1 MNEKDIIERY
11 LNNESTYKI
20 AEDLKTYAKKIERI
34 LMKNGIKL
42 RTKSEAQKIALESG
56 RNNHPTKGRK
66 RNEKEKVKISD
77 GVHKKWR
84 SMDDAQLQRIKNGA
98 RERWN
103 KMSPE
108 KKRLMQEMAG
118 RALHKTSK
126 ENSKIEK
133 SLQRMLT
140 RLGYNVIMH
149 KKNLVEGNFE
159 IDLFLPELNTI
170 IEVDGPQH
178 FIPLFGEEKLQETI
192 KMDSIKNGLLIS
204 KGYCVIRIKYMK
216 KSCSLKTQRTICD
229 LVEKHIKNI
238 EAKTP
243 SKNNRL
249 IELEIK
255 NE

>member
-1 MNEKDIIERY
+1 MNEKDIVERY
-11 LNNESTYKI
+11 LNNESTYQI
-20 AEDLKTYAKKIERI
+20 AEDLKTYPKKIERV
-34 LMKNGIKL
+34 LLKHGVKL
-42 RTKSEAQKIALESG
+42 RTRSEAQKIALDSG

-66 RNEKEKVKISD
+66 RNENEKLKISD
-77 GVHKKWR
+77 GVYKNWK
-84 SMDDAQLQRIKNGA
+84 SMDKSQIQKIKEKA
-98 RERWN
+98 RERWDN
-103 KMSPE
+103 LSPE

-126 ENSKIEK
+126 EGSKIEK

-140 RLGYNVIMH
+140 KLGHNVIMH

-159 IDLFLPELNTI
+159 IDLFLPDLNTI

-178 FIPLFGEEKLQETI
+178 FLPLFGEEKLQETI

-204 KGYCVIRIKYMK
+204 RGYCVIRIKYMK